1 MRASLGLPVRLSQSA
16 THPRGYSTTTYIY
29 NMCLLLSDSLKV
41 PLPDLSSN
49 WLTDGSKN
57 PEVLHLVLD
66 VLVASTLEQPQRSG
80 SDVELADVVLVDN
93 VPVAREV
100 GVGRRAFED
109 NGSHT
114 EQQRCVYDVGVTCDP
129 TYITAAEEDIVVVD
143 VEDVLSGCRCSKE
156 VASGCVHDTLRLA
169 G

>member
-1 MRASLGLPVRLSQSA
+1 MLD
-16 THPRGYSTTTYIY
+16 YTYVH
-29 NMCLLLSDSLKV
+29 NVSLLLSDSFEV
-41 PLPDLSSN
+41 PLPHLSGDG
-49 WLTDGSKN
+49 LTDG
-57 PEVLHLVLD
+57 PQHTEVLHLVPD
-66 VLVASTLEQPQRSG
+66 MIVAGTLQQAQRSRCN
-80 SDVELADVVLVDN
+80 VELADVVLVDN

-114 EQQRCVYDVGVTCDP
+114 EQQRCIYDVGVTCDP
-129 TYITAAEEDIVVVD
+129 TYVTAAEEDIVVVD